1 MALEQIAQE
10 HYRRSSL
17 TTRQVVA
24 SILALWRATG
34 PSGFRDELVR
44 AAGLVA
50 AGQLSQAVQAA
61 DYLLALGAEQGM
73 TPAEAQLVPR
83 AFAGVG
89 ADGRPLVD
97 VLSYPIHRVWTM
109 LDAGADFATANT
121 SGTASLT
128 RIVANEVTQ
137 AGVSAE
143 SVGMVGQTDMS
154 GYVRILTPPSCGR
167 CAVLAGKWF
176 KWNQGFDRHSNCDCK
191 HVPAAEVGAVDSVRT
206 NPRELFDALSPA
218 EQDHYFGKSEAESIR
233 GGADLQKAVNL
244 TTVKKRRSAGLT
256 TPRSIDRLIADKSR
270 PEAVDA
276 LTRYG
281 LLAA

>member
-1 MALEQIAQE
+1 MALEQVAQQ

-17 TTRQVVA
+17 TARQVVA
-24 SILALWRATG
+24 AVLELWRATG

-89 ADGRPLVD
+89 TDGRPLAD

-109 LDAGADFATANT
+109 LDAGADYATAST

-143 SVGMVGQTDMS
+143 SVGMVGQSDMG

-167 CAVLAGKWF
+167 CAILAGKWF
-176 KWNQGFDRHSNCDCK
+176 KWNQGFDRHPGCDCK
-191 HVPAAEVGAVDSVRT
+191 HVPAAEAGAVDSVRA

>member
-1 MALEQIAQE
+1 MTLEQVAQQ

-24 SILALWRATG
+24 AILALWRATG
-34 PSGFRDELVR
+34 PSGFRDELTR

-61 DYLLALGAEQGM
+61 DYLLALAAEQGM
-73 TPAEAQLVPR
+73 GAAEAQLVPR

-89 ADGRPLVD
+89 ADGRSLVN
-97 VLSYPIHRVWTM
+97 VLSYPVNRVWTM
-109 LDAGADFATANT
+109 LDAGADYATANT

-128 RIVANEVTQ
+128 RIVSNEVTQ

-143 SVGMVGQTDMS
+143 SVGMVGQTDMG

-176 KWNQGFDRHSNCDCK
+176 KWNAGFARHPGCDCK
-191 HVPAAEVGAVDSVRT
+191 HVPAGEVGAVDALRT
-206 NPRELFDALSPA
+206 DSRAYFNSLSA
-218 EQDHYFGKSEAESIR
+218 VEQDRRFGPSEAEAIR
-233 GGADLQKAVNL
+233 GGADLNQAVNA
-244 TTVKKRRSAGLT
+244 TTRKGSRSGLA
-256 TPRSIDRLIADKSR
+256 TPRSIDRLIANKSR
-270 PEAVDA
+270 PDAVDT